1 VLNLT
6 RNAIQA
12 MDTVP
17 PADRVLQIAATARGA
32 WVRFDF
38 TDRGTG
44 IAPEVAT
51 RLFTPFFT
59 TKAEGMGIGL
69 SLCRSVIE
77 QHGGALDFEHLR
89 DAAGGVTG
97 TRFSFTLPRAPAAVE
112 DAPRRGA
119 DAPGDAPPADAP
131 PRPQGERDAEASAG
145 APGGRS
151 ADIEGA
157 LR

>member
-1 VLNLT
+1 VVLNLT

-12 MDTVP
+12 MDALP
-17 PADRVLQIAATARGA
+17 PAERELQIAATARGA

-38 TDRGTG
+38 TDRGAG
-44 IAPEVAT
+44 IAPEVAA

-77 QHGGALDFEHLR
+77 QHGGALDFENLR
-89 DAAGGVTG
+89 DAAGCVLG
-97 TRFSFTLPRAPAAVE
+97 TRFSFTLPLAPPAAG
-112 DAPRRGA
+112 DAPRRDALSPA
-119 DAPGDAPPADAP
+119 DGPPADAP
-131 PRPQGERDAEASAG
+131 PRPAGERGAEEPADV
-145 APGGRS
+145 PGRP

-157 LR
+157 MR